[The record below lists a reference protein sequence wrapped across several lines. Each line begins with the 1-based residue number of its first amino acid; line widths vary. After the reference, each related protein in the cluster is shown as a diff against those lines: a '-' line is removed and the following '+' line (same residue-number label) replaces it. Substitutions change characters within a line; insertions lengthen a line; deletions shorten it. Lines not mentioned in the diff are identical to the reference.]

1 MTKMQTVE
9 LLQKQ
14 LPGFYSVE
22 QVIKIINDIEE
33 DGQAQAYNEDQ
44 VEELIEGIES
54 SIKRKLSGMDSD
66 ELVDKESAEFDLYI
80 DTISLSSVT
89 VDDKIIAEE
98 CTEVIREK
106 LFAFLKAPEPQVAN

>member
-1 MTKMQTVE
+1 MTKVQTVE

-14 LPGFYSVE
+14 LPGFYSVD

-54 SIKRKLSGMDSD
+54 SIKKKISAMDSD
-66 ELVDKESAEFDLYI
+66 ELVDEESAEFELHGNE
-80 DTISLSSVT
+80 ISLYSVPI
-89 VDDKIIAEE
+89 DDKAIAEE
-98 CTEVIREK
+98 CTEVVREK
-106 LFAFLKAPEPQVAN
+106 LSAFLKAPELQVVN